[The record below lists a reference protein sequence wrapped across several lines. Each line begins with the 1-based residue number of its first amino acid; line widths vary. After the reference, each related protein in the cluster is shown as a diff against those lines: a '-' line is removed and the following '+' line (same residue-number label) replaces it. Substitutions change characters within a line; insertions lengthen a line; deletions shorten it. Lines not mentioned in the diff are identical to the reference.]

1 MINRTV
7 YTPLQKYMVRKAV
20 AATAPKAAA
29 ATAPAAVQATTTATN
44 IFRPSHVTTTTTTTT
59 TGDEHHHVVYT
70 PLQMYDCRYHNV
82 LSSSLCS
89 SYSSPRTRSVRMMSS
104 MSSSSSSSSS
114 SYITGDEIGRRRK
127 EEEEDQSSTPTS
139 TSTATTKDVSFS
151 YYYPYLLTVLHS
163 SLNEPSYE
171 QQMLNLTAPTLEDNQ
186 VLSRSEIKRLKANL
200 CCL

>member
-44 IFRPSHVTTTTTTTT
+44 IFRPSHVTATTTTAAA
-59 TGDEHHHVVYT
+59 TGDEHQHVVYT
-70 PLQMYDCRYHNV
+70 PLQMYDCKYYNS
-82 LSSSLCS
+82 LSSSS
-89 SYSSPRTRSVRMMSS
+89 SFSSPRTRSIRMMSS
-104 MSSSSSSSSS
+104 MSSSSSSPSSS
-114 SYITGDEIGRRRK
+114 ITGDEIRRRK
-127 EEEEDQSSTPTS
+127 EETEEEDQSSTPTS
-139 TSTATTKDVSFS
+139 TTTKDVNFC
-151 YYYPYLLTVLHS
+151 YYYPYILTVLHS